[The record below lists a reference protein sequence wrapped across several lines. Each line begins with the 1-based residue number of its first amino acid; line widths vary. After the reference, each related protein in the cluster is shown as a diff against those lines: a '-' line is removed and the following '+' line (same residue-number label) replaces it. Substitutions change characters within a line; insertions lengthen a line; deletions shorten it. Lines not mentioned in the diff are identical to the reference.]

1 MTDDGRSEN
10 VQVVVR
16 VRQLNASERSS
27 GHKNVVRVDAVN
39 NSVSICN
46 SMEKSASASTNSF
59 NESEREFTFDSVFGS
74 DSSQVLYQSSYVTQ
88 FDSVLKYYDF

>member
-16 VRQLNASERSS
+16 VRPLNASERSS

-88 FDSVLKYYDF
+88 FDSVLKLYDF